1 MQNLQIIR
9 QNDLLCLKNATASS
23 AEAWKKEGQ
32 FQTSSIALNE
42 TQIGQIV
49 SLAFVKGTC
58 IQTYTI
64 RYYHSSEELLRMRRI
79 SIFTNNSI
87 SYINVMHSNTALR
100 MCQAHK

>member
-49 SLAFVKGTC
+49 IFC
-58 IQTYTI
+58 PP
-64 RYYHSSEELLRMRRI
+64 LLRKSQANSHHNI
-79 SIFTNNSI
+79 VWSIYLDFFWLKCGH
-87 SYINVMHSNTALR
+87 VL
-100 MCQAHK
+100 QG